1 MSEYWRHVWILKV
14 FLHFRHFHSNIILL
28 WKKTYSHPPHI
39 PFSHS
44 HTSSHP
50 YAPSPHVPTHAHTLF
65 SNIPQYPHTLT
76 HTFLLH
82 TSTHLHKSHTP
93 AHPLFS
99 HIPTIFTPHTAL
111 STSLSSPTF
120 LCTFIPQSVQI
131 NHSHAYPHSSSP
143 ISQCTTHYHFLTY
156 LNFNLFFK
164 VHWSPIFFIKLSR
177 PPCLWF
183 FFPRFLTQ
191 LVVLLVS
198 RATALKYKLY
208 CNIYCRFI
216 ENSLFN

>member
-1 MSEYWRHVWILKV
+1 MSEYWRFSYTSDIFTPILFCFEKKHTHT
-14 FLHFRHFHSNIILL
+14 LH
-28 WKKTYSHPPHI
+28 TYPSHTHIHPHI
-39 PFSHS
+39 PM
-44 HTSSHP
+44 P
-50 YAPSPHVPTHAHTLF
+50 
-65 SNIPQYPHTLT
+65 
-76 HTFLLH
+76 LLH
-82 TSTHLHKSHTP
+82 TSLHTHIPSSQTSHNTLTPLHIHSSYTPPHTFTSLTHPHILSSHTFLQSS
-93 AHPLFS
+93 HP
-99 HIPTIFTPHTAL
+99 TQL
-111 STSLSSPTF
+111 SQPPYLSSPTF